1 MFCYLPQSFTSS
13 EWYIYKSVNILCS
26 YCVMCHLYDMV
37 GNLLMFVNVLT
48 DVRDTADRIPELLV
62 GYRVGLY
69 LCSVLLQ
76 LLAKPHCWKWLTMFS
91 FLKSVC
97 VWYMWSITHTEKGYT
112 HESAPSL
119 VNVIRFYRHVTCA
132 GTRVQHMQVC
142 ELHKQQRCA
151 KVQYR
156 AMIEYNDRAQSK
168 ADLLVNIS
176 MALILHFVTEHK
188 Y

>member
-13 EWYIYKSVNILCS
+13 EWYILCS

-76 LLAKPHCWKWLTMFS
+76 LLAKPHGWKWLTMFS

-97 VWYMWSITHTEKGYT
+97 VCVIHVINHSYRKRLDPWKCSISGKCHQVL
-112 HESAPSL
+112 SS
-119 VNVIRFYRHVTCA
+119 RHVCRYT
-132 GTRVQHMQVC
+132 GTAHASVRAPQATEVC
-142 ELHKQQRCA
+142 KSTITQEQA
-151 KVQYR
+151 EYR
-156 AMIEYNDRAQSK
+156 NG
-168 ADLLVNIS
+168 
-176 MALILHFVTEHK
+176 
-188 Y
+188 